1 MMRIMMTVRS
11 ARVSSES
18 HDEDAAT
25 VVEATSDGS
34 GSGVPFGVAAGCAG
48 GTGGGRSQLRFFTS
62 SAFVAQV
69 DVYADPATVMPEAP
83 VLSLH
88 GSLNVRH

>member
-1 MMRIMMTVRS
+1 MTVRS

-25 VVEATSDGS
+25 IVEATSDGS

-62 SAFVAQV
+62 SAFVAQ
-69 DVYADPATVMPEAP
+69 ADDAAGLAMVMPEAP
-83 VLSLH
+83 ALSLN